1 MTLEGHLDTRHS
13 RHLVIWVLEAL
24 GHSRHLGTWALRCAR
39 ILDPQLLRHS
49 FAWALEAIQA
59 LYLADSLKLIQKS
72 LHTRENIQPTTKKVD
87 PREKGFNPQTK

>member
-13 RHLVIWVLEAL
+13 RHL
-24 GHSRHLGTWALRCAR
+24 GTWALRCAW

-49 FAWALEAIQA
+49 FTWALEAIQA

-72 LHTRENIQPTTKKVD
+72 QHTRENIQPTTKKVD